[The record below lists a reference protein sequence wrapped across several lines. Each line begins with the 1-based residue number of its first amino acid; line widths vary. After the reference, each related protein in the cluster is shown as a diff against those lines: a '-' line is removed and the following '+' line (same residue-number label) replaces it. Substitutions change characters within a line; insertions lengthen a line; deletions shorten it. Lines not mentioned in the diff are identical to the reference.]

1 MIYRCLYY
9 SAYDC
14 SKKQKTN
21 RIYVYS
27 THSYPYLADT
37 RLTFVR
43 AECCASTEA
52 NASGMQRRE
61 WNTKFRNRKFA
72 LHERRSSVAAG
83 KANGEQRTESVC
95 DKKTQSWLA
104 HDNSALY
111 LYLAAKGV
119 WSSRWETDRGGPEC
133 YQVYYVRRLSFLRL
147 SSLSLFVSFPESC
160 VFIAEFVYNKPKVR
174 SSAGWLFE
182 QMPPTQAKGG
192 RGGDT

>member
-1 MIYRCLYY
+1 MWNSWASGPLPFGAWLEKSIGGISYIFGSRHCTAHSIGSMIYRCLYY

-111 LYLAAKGV
+111 LYLAAKGGLV
-119 WSSRWETDRGGPEC
+119 FALRDRP
-133 YQVYYVRRLSFLRL
+133 RRTWVLSGILCTATVL
-147 SSLSLFVSFPESC
+147 
-160 VFIAEFVYNKPKVR
+160 
-174 SSAGWLFE
+174 
-182 QMPPTQAKGG
+182 PPAI
-192 RGGDT
+192 